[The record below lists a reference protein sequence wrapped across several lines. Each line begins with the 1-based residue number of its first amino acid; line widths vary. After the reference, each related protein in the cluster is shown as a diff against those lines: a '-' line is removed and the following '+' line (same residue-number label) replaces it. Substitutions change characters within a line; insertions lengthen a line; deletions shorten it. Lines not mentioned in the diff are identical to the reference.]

1 MVGPFMAGQIGI
13 PVLTDMTVLRNHQ
26 KYLGQWI
33 EAMKKDPALIVR
45 IAAGASQAV
54 EFLGKR

>member
-26 KYLGQWI
+26 KYL
-33 EAMKKDPALIVR
+33 
-45 IAAGASQAV
+45 AS
-54 EFLGKR
+54 GSRP